1 MTRSRPA
8 SSVSEWPLSGHAIAE
23 SRAETEVRPTEPD
36 PRQALL
42 HDKAPPSPDD
52 LGGSM
57 SDDPKSKLNGPQLIA
72 LGHVAFGRSQR
83 KAADAAG
90 VSLSTVSRWC
100 TKNSY
105 FRAAVAQIHAEL
117 LAEQANMIRSI
128 DYDAL
133 ALVHGHI
140 RQRSEES
147 VKTALS
153 WLRIRGACSC
163 GTSGS
168 TAEVH
173 TSYLSTVHEID
184 PQSDEED

>member
-1 MTRSRPA
+1 MTRSTPP
-8 SSVSEWPLSGHAIAE
+8 SSISEWPLSGHAIVE
-23 SRAETEVRPTEPD
+23 SRAKTEVRPTEPD
-36 PRQALL
+36 RLDALL
-42 HDKAPPSPDD
+42 HDETPPSSDD
-52 LGGSM
+52 LGGSKF
-57 SDDPKSKLNGPQLIA
+57 DGPRSKLNGPQLIA

-105 FRAAVAQIHAEL
+105 FRAAVVEIHAEL

-140 RQRSEES
+140 NGPRN
-147 VKTALS
+147 
-153 WLRIRGACSC
+153 
-163 GTSGS
+163 
-168 TAEVH
+168 
-173 TSYLSTVHEID
+173 
-184 PQSDEED
+184 P